1 MFHGKR
7 AKRSDVLIAK
17 INGGDHREIAYAYGV
32 TIFPS
37 LILIEKG
44 TSQMKAFYNQERTAE
59 AMYNWIESVLPP
71 EKKPT
76 QKPAAKETP
85 KAATKQEPRKTTTQ
99 PKQEAPRQETRYTPQ
114 PENTYN
120 NRIEEELRQQIKQLK
135 FELADLVKT
144 KAQHEETITS
154 HKATIEDLQTNLQ
167 TVSDTLEEK
176 NKEHHPEGFGFGTL
190 ASSFVLGGVMGA
202 GVGIV
207 YKTLNHIHVKN

>member
-1 MFHGKR
+1 
-7 AKRSDVLIAK
+7 
-17 INGGDHREIAYAYGV
+17 
-32 TIFPS
+32 
-37 LILIEKG
+37 
-44 TSQMKAFYNQERTAE
+44 MKAFYNQERTAE